1 MTSANSSGSP
11 RRHITRIPLD
21 DIDHQLIGLLQK
33 DGRASYAE
41 LAPAV
46 GLSAPAVRQRVQRL
60 VEGGVVQIVAVTD
73 PLALGLPVMALVGIK
88 VSGDALTVADA
99 LGGIERVI
107 YVVLTG
113 GAYDLFAEVVCSD
126 MAELFEIINNKLRP
140 MPGVAAV
147 ESFPYFDIRTHRF
160 TWDTSTE

>member
-1 MTSANSSGSP
+1 VTSQP
-11 RRHITRIPLD
+11 PLPQEHITRIPLD
-21 DIDHQLIGLLQK
+21 EIDHQLISLLQQ

-60 VEGGVVQIVAVTD
+60 IEGGVVQIVAVTD

-99 LGGIERVI
+99 LGAIPRVI
-107 YVVLTG
+107 YVVVTG
-113 GAYDLFAEVVCSD
+113 GAYDLFAEVVCGD
-126 MAELFEIINNKLRP
+126 MAELFEIINTRIRP
-140 MPGVAAV
+140 IPDVSSV

-160 TWDTSTE
+160 TWDTSSD

>member
-1 MTSANSSGSP
+1 MNARIP
-11 RRHITRIPLD
+11 QQHITRIPLD
-21 DIDHQLIGLLQK
+21 EIDHQLIGLLQR

-88 VSGDALTVADA
+88 VSGDALAVADA
-99 LGGIERVI
+99 LGAIPRVI
-107 YVVLTG
+107 YVVVTG
-113 GAYDLFAEVVCSD
+113 GSFDLFAEVVCRD
-126 MAELFEIINNKLRP
+126 MTELFEIMNGLIRP
-140 MPGVAAV
+140 MNGVSSV
-147 ESFPYFDIRTHRF
+147 ESFPYFDIHTQRF
-160 TWDTSTE
+160 TWETD